1 MASSTPEQAEASMQE
16 WMAWNA
22 RAGSAVVD
30 LGSPLTHAT
39 TVPSGTSPRG
49 GLHVGGYSVMQADSV
64 DSLRATLADH
74 PHLLAPDG
82 AIEVHEMLSIPG
94 M

>member
-1 MASSTPEQAEASMQE
+1 MANADPDQAKASMDA

-22 RAGSAVVD
+22 DAGSAVVD

-49 GLHVGGYSVMQADSV
+49 GLHVGGYSLMEADSV

-74 PHLLAPDG
+74 PHLQAPDA
-82 AIEVHEMLSIPG
+82 AIEVHEVLTIPG